1 MNNQLKQGILLESGT
16 NELEVLEL
24 GIDGKNCFGI
34 NVAKVREITS
44 PVRVT
49 KLPKHHPYIEGLIQ
63 LRDEILPVIN
73 LSLALGLPWEN
84 EDTGVFVVTEF
95 NQMKVIFHVS
105 WVNQIHRVS
114 WEEIEKPSQMFQTM
128 EGSLIGVIKKM
139 DKIILLLDFEK
150 ILVDINPSVG
160 ITKERVQ
167 KTGSK
172 EERATKRIL
181 IAEDSWILRK
191 LIEETLIEAGY
202 KQLSFFQDGQ
212 QAWDHLEEIYQ
223 KDKNQLKKYVEL
235 VITDIEMPRM
245 DGLHFTKRIKEHEV
259 FKELPVIIFSSL
271 ISDSLRH
278 KGEQVGANAQ
288 ITKPEIDKLVETM
301 DRLIV

>member
-1 MNNQLKQGILLESGT
+1 MNNQLKKGILLESGT

-73 LSLALGLPWEN
+73 LSLALGLTWDN
-84 EDTGVFVVTEF
+84 EETGVYVVTEF

-160 ITKERVQ
+160 ITRERVQ

-172 EERATKRIL
+172 EERATKRIM

-202 KQLSFFQDGQ
+202 QQLSFFQDGQ
-212 QAWDHLEEIYQ
+212 QAWDYLLEIHQ
-223 KDKNQLKKYVEL
+223 NDRNQLKKHVEL

-278 KGEQVGANAQ
+278 KGEQVGADAQ
-288 ITKPEIDKLVETM
+288 ITKPEIDTLVETM